1 MGRTRIEAAF
11 TKARSENRAVL
22 VTYLMAG
29 DPDLEASYA
38 ALCALR
44 DNGADIIELGAP
56 FTDPMAD
63 GAAIQ
68 KAGLR
73 ALANGTKLAD
83 VIALA
88 ARFRK
93 DDTTTPLILMVWL
106 AVGFIALGLLLL
118 LQVTFRTVR
127 KGSFA
132 LPDAD
137 SAWRMIFIMVGFF
150 AFVFFANSV
159 GFVLCVAVLSFL
171 LLLMVERKGWKLS
184 LLISALITAGFWTIF
199 EYSLQMRLPKGLLD
213 FN

>member
-1 MGRTRIEAAF
+1 VSEGKAEGTHQAGRVER
-11 TKARSENRAVL
+11 RADQILAL
-22 VTYLMAG
+22 VWIG
-29 DPDLEASYA
+29 
-38 ALCALR
+38 
-44 DNGADIIELGAP
+44 LGALV
-56 FTDPMAD
+56 AV
-63 GAAIQ
+63 Q
-68 KAGLR
+68 
-73 ALANGTKLAD
+73 ANNLPYMS
-83 VIALA
+83 
-88 ARFRK
+88 RFG
-93 DDTTTPLILMVWL
+93 PGPGFLMVWL